1 MKKQINAY
9 VYKFIYYLNDLTKKW
24 LKAANDY
31 IKENGIEVLS
41 CNKDNNIHIRYDKAI
56 AKYSKEVELKIA
68 EIKAKATPINEGE
81 KVAKIIVDEIDENTK
96 EKVKRF
102 LEKAEQDN
110 DRNETKAASG
120 IANARSH
127 R

>member
-24 LKAANDY
+24 LKTTNDY
-31 IKENGIEVLS
+31 IKENGMEVLS
-41 CNKDNNIHIRYDKAI
+41 FNKNDNIHIRYDNAT

-120 IANARSH
+120 IANAKSNR
-127 R
+127 